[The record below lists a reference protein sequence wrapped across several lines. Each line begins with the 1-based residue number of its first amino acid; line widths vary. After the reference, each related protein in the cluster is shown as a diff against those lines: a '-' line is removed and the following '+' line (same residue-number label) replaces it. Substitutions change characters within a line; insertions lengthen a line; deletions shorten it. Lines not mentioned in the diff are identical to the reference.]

1 MNQNVISLTPQ
12 EWEQFMLKLN
22 NLDPNHEATVRENER
37 FLREEVTVKK
47 NNGITTIEIPWL
59 SDEDISI

>member
-1 MNQNVISLTPQ
+1 MNQNVILLTPQ

-22 NLDPNHEATVRENER
+22 RFDPDREAIVRENER

-59 SDEDISI
+59 NDEDINI